1 MDVQQNQTFL
11 TEGKPPP
18 YVFIQLQHPARACL
32 SASVVS
38 PLLSVVTASLPFTL
52 LCACVAPCSEELAED
67 DLGDLQA
74 LVSGVT
80 QVRGPRADLAPAT
93 ALMVGRQCFS
103 VPRPRN
109 PPSCS
114 RSGSRCEKWTM
125 PLSL

>member
-18 YVFIQLQHPARACL
+18 YVFTQLQPPAHACL
-32 SASVVS
+32 SASAVS
-38 PLLSVVTASLPFTL
+38 PLLLVVTVSLSFTL

-80 QVRGPRADLAPAT
+80 QVRGLLLLLRPPQRSWLVVNAFLCPDLAIHPPAQE
-93 ALMVGRQCFS
+93 AEADA
-103 VPRPRN
+103 
-109 PPSCS
+109 
-114 RSGSRCEKWTM
+114 RSGRC
-125 PLSL
+125 P